1 MRQQQQFRG
10 LGFVLIIMLML
21 LLVTTFSRQ
30 MFTNDDISYQQYL
43 EILDSGEA
51 VKVSIRQ
58 NQQTPTGVVNLQLP
72 DGSSRQ

>member
-43 EILDSGEA
+43 EILDSG
-51 VKVSIRQ
+51 
-58 NQQTPTGVVNLQLP
+58 
-72 DGSSRQ
+72 